1 MQCFKAL
8 QNTLEHQPLC
18 GTMQWQSADTSLS
31 LMRQLFS
38 ALPEQKGTTCK
49 LAIHSRDRLSYL
61 ASVTLSSLCHDV
73 DGQSCGVAHDFPK
86 LAFCPSI
93 SKAGMG
99 VIEYEV

>member
-1 MQCFKAL
+1 
-8 QNTLEHQPLC
+8 
-18 GTMQWQSADTSLS
+18 MQWQSAKDTQS
-31 LMRQLFS
+31 LMQQLFC
-38 ALPEQKGTTCK
+38 AGIEIHTTCK

-61 ASVTLSSLCHDV
+61 ASVTLSSLCYNV
-73 DGQSCGVAHDFPK
+73 DGRSCGVAHDFPK